1 MTNLKR
7 AYAQAG
13 KTQANTT
20 RWLAKQVNAWQS

>member
-1 MTNLKR
+1 MTILKR

-20 RWLAKQVNAWQS
+20 RWLVVTAEA